1 MIQKAKQ
8 TDKQQLATQ
17 IGDAARELEES
28 SRAVKQAHTER
39 DQLQI
44 KIDEMVTFSQVISQ

>member
-28 SRAVKQAHTER
+28 SRIIKQAQTER

-44 KIDEMVTFSQVISQ
+44 KIDEMVKYSQVNYQ

>member
-28 SRAVKQAHTER
+28 SRIVKQAQTER

-44 KIDEMVTFSQVISQ
+44 KIDEMVKYSQVNYQ

>member
-44 KIDEMVTFSQVISQ
+44 KIDEMVTYSQVISQ